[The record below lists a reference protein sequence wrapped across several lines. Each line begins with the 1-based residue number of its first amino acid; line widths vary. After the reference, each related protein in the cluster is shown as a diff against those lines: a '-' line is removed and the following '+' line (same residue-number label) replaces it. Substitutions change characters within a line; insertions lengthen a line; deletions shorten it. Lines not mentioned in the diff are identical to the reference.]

1 MTTRLPVSLP
11 SERRTFSR
19 RLGSGVD
26 ASIPVRDCGR
36 RLAAGHP
43 PASIRRVKQEDPT
56 HLLDRVRVRL
66 RGVARA
72 DDVFGIDTVEMRA
85 RILDD
90 TVVAALDRPVAGN
103 SNDRMRVDAGG
114 NRCRGHRLQD
124 RIVRRHA
131 EQAARSEI
139 AWVDLEIAG
148 IARKFDACLD
158 NAHGE
163 GKKSPQELGDR
174 IFGEIAAA
182 MLRAIRQ
189 GWRSA

>member
-1 MTTRLPVSLP
+1 MSLS

-19 RLGSGVD
+19 SLGSGVD

-139 AWVDLEIAG
+139 AWVDLEVAD
-148 IARKFDACLD
+148 IARKIAADLDDAYR
-158 NAHGE
+158 E
-163 GKKSPQELGDR
+163 SKKSPQKLGDR